1 MQAAVSKEQVRTSS
15 ILMMPHR
22 KKLVSRVT
30 DNFNLML
37 WSFGIYFPGI
47 LRPVGLSCFV
57 PMGRCS
63 VLLVLIDVGR
73 QAMRMT
79 SVFRSGDRQCNS
91 DVIDS
96 L

>member
-1 MQAAVSKEQVRTSS
+1 MQAAVSKEQVRTNS

-30 DNFNLML
+30 ANLNLML

-57 PMGRCS
+57 RMGEMLRASC
-63 VLLVLIDVGR
+63 
-73 QAMRMT
+73 AY
-79 SVFRSGDRQCNS
+79 
-91 DVIDS
+91 
-96 L
+96 